1 MYYYIFDTRKCRKR
15 ALVDDIKAHL
25 SVLGITG
32 EYAFSSNAY
41 SIEELVRLGLSKG
54 YNTIVGI
61 GDIETINRIAGVVC
75 GRQEAVGIIPTEITP
90 DISELIAA
98 RTWKEACDN
107 LRYRKITEMHIGKTA
122 NGNAFL
128 TSVFLA
134 LKGPTELTI
143 EFRDYLVK
151 AKAKNFLVSNYHPQI
166 KKIAPDFLDVVFQ
179 SIDPKTATLA
189 GRLSGLLGLSQKED
203 TQYSLFRARSL
214 RLFTNS
220 KIPLVSNDQIIA
232 KTPQLIES
240 SDEKIRL
247 IIGRKHTQ

>member
-61 GDIETINRIAGVVC
+61 GDVETANKIANIVC
-75 GRQEAVGIIPTEITP
+75 GRQEAMGIIPTETTH
-90 DISELIAA
+90 DLSEMIAA
-98 RTWKEACDN
+98 QTWKEACDN
-107 LRYRKITEMHIGKTA
+107 LRYRKIAETHIGKTA
-122 NGNAFL
+122 NGSVFL
-128 TSVFLA
+128 TSVYLA
-134 LKGPTELTI
+134 LNNPAELTI
-143 EFRDYLVK
+143 EFKDYLVK
-151 AKAKNFLVSNYHPQI
+151 AKAKNFLVSNFHPQI
-166 KKIAPDFLDVVFQ
+166 KKIAPDFLDIVFQ
-179 SIDPKTATLA
+179 SIDPKTTTLA
-189 GRLSGLLGLSQKED
+189 GRLSGLLGLNKKED
-203 TQYSLFRARSL
+203 TQYSLFRARSI

-220 KIPLVSNDQIIA
+220 KVPLVSNDQIIA

-247 IIGRKHTQ
+247 IVGRKHNQ